1 MVYLI
6 HFDRPI
12 NPGHPA
18 RHYLG
23 SAADL
28 SARLAAH
35 AAGSRRAARLTQ
47 VAKKRGI
54 TWQVV
59 RLWCGGRAIE
69 RQLKAHK
76 NAPLYCPIC
85 HPDSYRSGPA
95 PAPPPGSYYPRP
107 EINVPV

>member
-12 NPGHPA
+12 HPDHPA

-35 AAGSRRAARLTQ
+35 AAGSR
-47 VAKKRGI
+47 
-54 TWQVV
+54 
-59 RLWCGGRAIE
+59 RAIE